1 MTGAL
6 ATRSRIRFVAAP
18 FRLARRSGLAL
29 LLVAL
34 AAPAAPVAAQDAAAQ
49 RKVGAS
55 GLPLPRFASL
65 AASQVNV
72 RTGPSTD
79 HPIRWVYE
87 RTGLPVRIV
96 EESDVWRRIEDPD
109 GETGWAHASL
119 LSVLRTVIV
128 RSPGIQELRRT
139 AASDGR
145 VVARLEPGVVG
156 ALGGCDQDWCRIE
169 VAGERGWVPR
179 AVLWGV
185 SAAD

>member
-6 ATRSRIRFVAAP
+6 ATRLRIRFVAAP

-29 LLVAL
+29 LLMAL
-34 AAPAAPVAAQDAAAQ
+34 AAAAAPVAAQDAAQ
-49 RKVGAS
+49 RTVGAS

-128 RSPGIQELRRT
+128 RSPGLQELRRT

-145 VVARLEPGVVG
+145 VVARLEPGVIG